1 VKGVTI
7 YRDLVVLWMRS
18 GGNGREEDGAEKEAL
33 EKHSDGVWRRW
44 ASERPNPQESVLI
57 RGGECRRGRRVFLGA
72 EHTGRKKVGISAL
85 HDGPEERHQL
95 SPPPSRINLF
105 SLARAGKNT
114 TWVPSGLVVSRAASP
129 SDWLSTCATMSHL
142 RHRIVYKGPDAF
154 RLINTTHNT
163 TFSHRSFLIQKCNL
177 VGFKCVPTRSN
188 ERRRGNDA
196 GRESTTRAMQ
206 ASTGISAI

>member
-1 VKGVTI
+1 MDLLKCLAVFAVLVFGTEGVEDGMDRVRVVCEAVKGVKI

-85 HDGPEERHQL
+85 YDRAEESHQL
-95 SPPPSRINLF
+95 SPPPSRIDKPLQPYWRRQKHNLD
-105 SLARAGKNT
+105 
-114 TWVPSGLVVSRAASP
+114 PSGLVVYRAASP
-129 SDWLSTCATMSHL
+129 SD
-142 RHRIVYKGPDAF
+142 
-154 RLINTTHNT
+154 
-163 TFSHRSFLIQKCNL
+163 
-177 VGFKCVPTRSN
+177 
-188 ERRRGNDA
+188 
-196 GRESTTRAMQ
+196 
-206 ASTGISAI
+206 